1 MSHMLAV
8 PVETTRGRTAPRVV
22 AIIQA
27 RMGSSRFP
35 GKVLSDLNGHPVLWH
50 VIDRVKRATSIDDI
64 IVATTDSALDDS
76 ISRFCEAISVCCF
89 RGSEEDVLDRFY
101 QAAKSLNADIVVRI
115 TADCPLIDPEVID
128 QVVARFQEGD
138 LDYVSNTIRY
148 TYPEGLD
155 TEVFSFAA
163 LETAW
168 REARTPAEREHV
180 TPYLRKPGFRVCNVQ
195 STTPVMPGAYRLTI
209 DYPSDLQFIRGL
221 YEKGGNA
228 ASLESLIE
236 LMDKEERTVHAS
248 AHRIS
253 NEGYYRSLAAQA
265 TPGVAPPLKLEQS
278 LAWLERSLKV
288 IPGGSQTFSKKHTQ
302 YVKGAAPIFLQT
314 GKGCRVTDVDGNNYI
329 DYVQGL
335 LPNILGYAHPEVN
348 TAVADCIDA
357 GHSFSLAHPR
367 EVELAEKLTQF
378 IPCAEMV
385 RFGKNGSDATSGAI
399 RLARAVTGRTRVACC
414 GYHGWQDWYIGSTTR
429 SAGVPQDV
437 RKLTST
443 FRYNDPASLENLLSE
458 YPNEFAAVILEP
470 FNFVEPRDGFLEK
483 VKNLAHRNGALLI
496 FDEIC
501 TGFHFGLGGA
511 QKLFGVTPDLA
522 CFGKAMANG
531 FPLSCVVG
539 KRELMQVFDEIFFSF
554 TFAGEGASLAAAIKV
569 IEILENTDAL
579 STIEASGKVIQDGI
593 TVMARETGLGQRI
606 NCVGRPQWSL
616 LKFLDASGND
626 DIVLKNLFQQEAVK
640 RGLLLLST
648 HNMTAAHDPVA
659 VEETLEIYAAVLK
672 TVSEWVQDPN
682 PARFI
687 EGEMSQPVFRVR

>member
-1 MSHMLAV
+1 MSHLLAV
-8 PVETTRGRTAPRVV
+8 PVETTRDRTALRVV

-35 GKVLSDLNGHPVLWH
+35 GKVLSDLHGHPVLWH
-50 VIDRVKRATSIDDI
+50 VIDRAKRAMSIDDV
-64 IVATTDSALDDS
+64 IVATTDSALDDP
-76 ISRFCEAISVCCF
+76 ISSFCEAISVCCF
-89 RGSEEDVLDRFY
+89 RGSEADVLDRFY
-101 QAAKSLNADIVVRI
+101 KAAKHVKADVVVRI
-115 TADCPLIDPEVID
+115 TADCPFIDPEVID
-128 QVVARFQEGD
+128 QVVARFKEGD
-138 LDYVSNTIRY
+138 LDYASNTLRC
-148 TYPEGLD
+148 TYPDGLD
-155 TEVFSFAA
+155 TEVFSFTA

-168 REARTPAEREHV
+168 REARSPAEREHV
-180 TPYLRKPGFRVCNVQ
+180 TPYLRKGGFRVCNVQ
-195 STTPVMPGAYRLTI
+195 SKTPVAPGAYRLTV
-209 DYPSDLQFIRGL
+209 DYPSDLHFIRRL
-221 YEKGGNA
+221 YEKGGDA
-228 ASLESLIE
+228 ATLESLLDII
-236 LMDKEERTVHAS
+236 DTEEHVLPVS
-248 AHRIS
+248 EHRIS

-265 TPGVAPPLKLEQS
+265 APGVASPLKLEQS

-302 YVKGAAPIFLQT
+302 YVKGAAPVFLQK

-348 TAVADCIDA
+348 KAVAQCIAA
-357 GHSFSLAHPR
+357 GHSFSLAHPL
-367 EVELAEKLTQF
+367 EVELAEKLTEL

-399 RLARAVTGRTRVACC
+399 RLARAVTRRARVACC

-429 SAGVPQDV
+429 NAGVPAEV
-437 RKLTST
+437 RNLTST
-443 FRYNDPASLENLLSE
+443 FRYNDAPSLESLFRE
-458 YPNEFAAVILEP
+458 FPNEIAAVILEP
-470 FNFVEPRDGFLEK
+470 FNFVEPSDGFLEK
-483 VKNLAHRNGALLI
+483 VKDLAHRNGALLI

-501 TGFHFGLGGA
+501 SGFHFGLGGA

-539 KRELMQVFDEIFFSF
+539 KRELMQVFDDIFFSF
-554 TFAGEGASLAAAIKV
+554 TFAGEAASLAAAMKV
-569 IEILENTDAL
+569 VEILENTDAL
-579 STIEASGKVIQDGI
+579 SVIEASGKVIQDGLS
-593 TVMARETGLGQRI
+593 VMIRETGLGQRI
-606 NCVGRPQWSL
+606 KCVGRPQWSL

-648 HNMTAAHDPVA
+648 HNMTAAHDTVA
-659 VEETLEIYAAVLK
+659 VQETLETYAIVLR
-672 TVSEWVQDPN
+672 TMSEWIQDPN

-687 EGEMSQPVFRVR
+687 EGDMSQPVFRVR